1 MKRKIVI
8 LSLALWSALAFAL
21 PSTDDVEAAVK
32 AGNYAQA
39 DSMMQEVV
47 AAKPQSAK
55 AHYFYARILAHEGK
69 FNDAAA
75 QAHAA
80 QGIDP
85 AITFTDAQKF
95 REFEQEV
102 QRAQGLGQ
110 PRAQQSYGAAPA
122 ALPVQRA
129 SAGVPGWVWVVGIA
143 IIGFLILRAVTRR
156 AQMASP
162 VYTGGQTVY
171 PGGTGGYGAGP
182 GYGVGGMPMGAPMG
196 GSGVSTGLA
205 AVGGLAAGMVAEHL
219 LEERREGERY
229 ADNPGNYPAQ
239 GNWNDGG
246 AAAAAS
252 DLENRPVDF
261 GNDTGGGWGGD
272 SSSSDTFTPDGG
284 SDNGGGW

>member
-21 PSTDDVEAAVK
+21 PSTDEVEAAVK

-85 AITFTDAQKF
+85 SITFTDAQKF

-110 PRAQQSYGAAPA
+110 PHAQQAYGTA
-122 ALPVQRA
+122 PVQRA
-129 SAGVPGWVWVVGIA
+129 SAGVPGWVWVLGIA

-156 AQMASP
+156 AQMATP
-162 VYTGGQTVY
+162 VYAAGGQPVY
-171 PGGTGGYGAGP
+171 PAGTGGYGMGP
-182 GYGVGGMPMGAPMG
+182 GYGVGGMPMGPTA

-205 AVGGLAAGMVAEHL
+205 AVGGLAAGMVAEHF
-219 LEERREGERY
+219 LEGRRENERY
-229 ADNPGNYPAQ
+229 VDNGGNYPAQ
-239 GNWNDGG
+239 GNLDDGG
-246 AAAAAS
+246 ASAAAS

-261 GNDTGGGWGGD
+261 GNDVGGGWDSGG
-272 SSSSDTFTPDGG
+272 SSSDTFTPDGG